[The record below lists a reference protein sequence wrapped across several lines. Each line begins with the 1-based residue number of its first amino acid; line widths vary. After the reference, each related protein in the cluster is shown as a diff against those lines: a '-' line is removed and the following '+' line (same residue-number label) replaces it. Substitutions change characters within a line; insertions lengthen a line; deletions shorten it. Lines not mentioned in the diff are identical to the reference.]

1 MGLGAGEEVEHR
13 LGVGEVADLAAV
25 ARRDSAQVREEGGGP
40 AASFVG
46 REGDAAG
53 VHRAERLVDGLLL
66 QVGGGLA
73 DDPQAPLLDLLAGRA
88 PRGQPVSAEDGT
100 DDPLAVG
107 QLAHAPSELP
117 AGPLPRHPRHRPAPD
132 LVDQLLAVGGAGQ
145 GDDAVGVQMVD
156 VRVVD
161 QCVHGGVDRRRG
173 TARPVAAV
181 GEQADHLVLVLDA
194 AVDLVQAD
202 QPVALEHGQAVG
214 GEGSEVAA
222 GALDVE
228 QLHRFAAGRAGDGHL
243 GRGVATAV
251 VRDGRVR
258 AEPVTAVQQRAD
270 LIREHGGVRHGG
282 AILPRGRRSAGMR
295 LQASCVAW
303 QRVRRVQV

>member
-1 MGLGAGEEVEHR
+1 MIRRLRSSTSWLVEPHAVSPCPPR
-13 LGVGEVADLAAV
+13 TAPMTPSRSDSSRMLRPSSQPGRFHGTHAD
-25 ARRDSAQVREEGGGP
+25 
-40 AASFVG
+40 
-46 REGDAAG
+46 
-53 VHRAERLVDGLLL
+53 
-66 QVGGGLA
+66 
-73 DDPQAPLLDLLAGRA
+73 
-88 PRGQPVSAEDGT
+88 
-100 DDPLAVG
+100 
-107 QLAHAPSELP
+107 
-117 AGPLPRHPRHRPAPD
+117 RPAPD

-156 VRVVD
+156 VCVVD

-194 AVDLVQAD
+194 AVDLVQAH

-303 QRVRRVQV
+303 QRFRRVQV